1 MMQTLRVAAY
11 CRVSTDKDDQANS
24 LTSQKS
30 FFREYIQN
38 HDGWK
43 LVEIYADEGISG
55 TSTKKREQFNRMIAD
70 CHDKKIDL
78 IVTKEV
84 SRFARN
90 TVDTLDFTR
99 KLKDIGVGVIFI
111 NDNIDTR
118 DKDGEFRLTIM
129 ASVAQEESRKT
140 SERVKWGQARR
151 MEKGVVFGRDLL
163 GYQVENGTL
172 IVNEDEREIVRMIFR
187 KFLLEGKGTH
197 VIARELR
204 EAGIR
209 PKRVKEWTN
218 STILRILRN
227 EKYAGD
233 LCQKKTLTPN
243 FLTHKKITNKGHE
256 EMIVLKDHHEA
267 IVDRDVWEKTQ
278 AELERRSPPEEQK
291 SKHSN
296 RYWCSGKILCGE
308 CGYSFVSRTKP
319 LKSGERYK
327 SWRCFQTARHGGIK
341 TSSTGETVGCD
352 NQTISEKALLECV
365 KFAFTSLKSIQGELV
380 KSLSEDIKAVL
391 SKPKSKVD
399 IRALEKKIDTLN
411 AKKMKAIDLQIEG
424 LISKEDLQNRNAE
437 YNEEIGKLQ
446 QKIDLAQNADDI
458 LKAQV
463 EQIQKCIARVEEI
476 CAQTDYTPELY
487 REVVEKM
494 IVSKGG
500 EVAVHFK
507 GIEAPIRVRYT
518 TFGRM
523 ENYTVECEVI

>member
-1 MMQTLRVAAY
+1 MMQMLRAAAY

-24 LTSQKS
+24 LESQKR
-30 FFREYIQN
+30 FFQEYIQN
-38 HDGWK
+38 HDGWR
-43 LVEIYADEGISG
+43 LVGIFADEGISG

-70 CHDKKIDL
+70 CHDKKIDV

-90 TVDTLDFTR
+90 TVDALDFTR

-111 NDNIDTR
+111 NDSIDTR
-118 DKDGEFRLTIM
+118 DNDGEFRLTIM

-151 MEKGVVFGRDLL
+151 MEQGVVFGRDLL
-163 GYQVENGTL
+163 GYRVENGKL
-172 IVNEDEREIVRMIFR
+172 FVNEEEKEIVRLIFQ

-197 VIARELR
+197 VIARELH

-243 FLTHKKITNKGHE
+243 FLSHKKIANKGYE
-256 EMIVLKDHHEA
+256 TMITIKDHHEP
-267 IVDRDVWEKTQ
+267 IIERDVWEKTQ
-278 AELERRSPPEEQK
+278 AELERRSPTEEQK

-296 RYWCSGKILCGE
+296 RYWCSGKIICGE
-308 CGYSFVSRTKP
+308 CGHSFVIRTKP

-327 SWRCFQTARHGGIK
+327 SWRCFQAARHGGVKIDSMGD
-341 TSSTGETVGCD
+341 TIGCD

-365 KFAFTSLKSIQGELV
+365 KFAFLSLKSIEFI
-380 KSLSEDIKAVL
+380 KTLSENIKSVL
-391 SKPKSKVD
+391 SKAGGKVD
-399 IRALEKKIDTLN
+399 IHALEKKADALN
-411 AKKMKAIDLQIEG
+411 AKKIKAIDLQIEG
-424 LISKEDLQNRNAE
+424 LISKEDLQKRNAE
-437 YNEEIGKLQ
+437 YNEEISRIQ
-446 QKIDLAQNADDI
+446 QKIDLARNADEM
-458 LKAQV
+458 LQSQA
-463 EQIQKCIARVEEI
+463 EQIRRCIVRVEEI
-476 CAQTDYTPELY
+476 CAQTNFTPYMY
-487 REVVEKM
+487 REIVEKM
-494 IVSKGG
+494 VVLKGK

-507 GIEAPIRVRYT
+507 GIDAPIRVRYK

-523 ENYTVECEVI
+523 ENYTVQCEIL